1 MLIAY
6 KGVETGDS
14 RIYMNENGMKIAS
27 IIKNNFFAFVIFFSA
42 GHIKINTHARFS
54 E

>member
-1 MLIAY
+1 
-6 KGVETGDS
+6 
-14 RIYMNENGMKIAS
+14 MNENGMKIAS

-42 GHIKINTHARFS
+42 GHIKINTHAGFS

>member
-14 RIYMNENGMKIAS
+14 RIYIYTCYIWM
-27 IIKNNFFAFVIFFSA
+27 
-42 GHIKINTHARFS
+42 
-54 E
+54 

>member
-14 RIYMNENGMKIAS
+14 RIYIYIYIYLLYMNENGMKIAS
-27 IIKNNFFAFVIFFSA
+27 IIKNNFW
-42 GHIKINTHARFS
+42 THKNKYTCQVF
-54 E
+54 